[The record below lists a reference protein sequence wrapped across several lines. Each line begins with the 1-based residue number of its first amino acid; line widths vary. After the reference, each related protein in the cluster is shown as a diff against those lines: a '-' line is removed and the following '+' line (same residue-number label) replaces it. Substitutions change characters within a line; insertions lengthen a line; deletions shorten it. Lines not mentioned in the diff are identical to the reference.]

1 MRITRYCTYKTT
13 YKYTE
18 DFNFRDLDEVRRKV
32 IEDLK
37 DYAHNQ
43 VTEVPQVT
51 FPMVELALLNI
62 EQLWAEYPEWKQ
74 FIADDTELTLGT
86 LLKWTIEDRICEWG
100 GEPIGDDEL
109 LEDEVQIEWQND
121 DAGDSLGEEDD

>member
-1 MRITRYCTYKTT
+1 MRITRFCTYKTT
-13 YKYTE
+13 YEYTE
-18 DFNFRDLDEVRRKV
+18 DFNSRDLDEVRRKV

-37 DYAHNQ
+37 YYPHNH

-51 FPMVELALLNI
+51 FHAVELALIDI

-74 FIADDTELTLGT
+74 PITDDAEPTLGI

-100 GEPIGDDEL
+100 GEPVGDDEL

-121 DAGDSLGEEDD
+121 DAGDGLGDDEE